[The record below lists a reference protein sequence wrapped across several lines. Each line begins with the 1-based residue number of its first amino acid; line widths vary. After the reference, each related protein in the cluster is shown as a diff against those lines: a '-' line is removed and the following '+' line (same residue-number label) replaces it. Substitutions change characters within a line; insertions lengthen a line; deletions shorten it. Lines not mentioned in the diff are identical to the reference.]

1 MIYEDVD
8 AHVALELKDFV
19 ANVNNFWITR
29 IEVLSPYLVYLGLP
43 EKGRILHPKSKF
55 LILSQKLKPV
65 ELR

>member
-29 IEVLSPYLVYLGLP
+29 IEGIS
-43 EKGRILHPKSKF
+43 EI
-55 LILSQKLKPV
+55 SQNNIIIV
-65 ELR
+65 